1 MLPEYLIISPTNK
14 KKGFDIKRE
23 EIKILREVFEREK
36 RDVEGNGNKSLQK

>member
-23 EIKILREVFEREK
+23 EIKILREVFERDK
-36 RDVEGNGNKSLQK
+36 RDGEGVGKLSL